1 MLLFGTHVLRDRLSR
16 FPRYCFYSFLHRH
29 TTFRRRTRFRSRRRM
44 SKPKEEKAPWDTK
57 PADQDA
63 TADRRFMQSNTP
75 S

>member
-1 MLLFGTHVLRDRLSR
+1 
-16 FPRYCFYSFLHRH
+16 
-29 TTFRRRTRFRSRRRM
+29 M